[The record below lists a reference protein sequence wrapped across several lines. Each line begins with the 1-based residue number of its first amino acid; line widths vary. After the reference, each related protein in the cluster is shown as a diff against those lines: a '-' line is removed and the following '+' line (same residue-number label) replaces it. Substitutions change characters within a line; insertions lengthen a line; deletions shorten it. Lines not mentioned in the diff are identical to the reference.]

1 MSRVAKA
8 PVIIPDKVEVN
19 FSGRDIVVKGANGEL
34 KHVMHMSVEVK
45 NGTTED
51 GKSCLN
57 FKPLNGTKKANAI
70 TGTTRNIVNNMIT
83 GVTVGFTKELD
94 IEGVGYR
101 AQAKGKVLVLTLG
114 YSHPVEY
121 EIPEGVSIE
130 LPTQTSVIVKGIDK
144 QKVGQAAA
152 EIHAYRKP
160 DPYKN
165 KGVRYKGKRL
175 IRKEVKNR

>member
-8 PVIIPDKVEVN
+8 PVIVPDKVEVKRN
-19 FSGRDIVVKGANGEL
+19 GRDLIVKGANGEL
-34 KHVMHMSVEVK
+34 KHDMHMSVDMKE
-45 NGTTED
+45 GTTDD
-51 GKSCLN
+51 GKPCLN
-57 FKPLNGTKKANAI
+57 FSPSNSSKKAMAI
-70 TGTTRNIVNNMIT
+70 AGTTRNIVNNMII
-83 GVTVGFTKELD
+83 GVTEGFTKELE

-121 EIPEGVSIE
+121 QIPEGITLE
-130 LPTQTSVIVKGIDK
+130 LPSQTAVIVKGIDK

-152 EIHAYRKP
+152 EIYAYRKP

-165 KGVRYKGKRL
+165 KGVRYKGRRL
-175 IRKEVKNR
+175 IRKEVKSR